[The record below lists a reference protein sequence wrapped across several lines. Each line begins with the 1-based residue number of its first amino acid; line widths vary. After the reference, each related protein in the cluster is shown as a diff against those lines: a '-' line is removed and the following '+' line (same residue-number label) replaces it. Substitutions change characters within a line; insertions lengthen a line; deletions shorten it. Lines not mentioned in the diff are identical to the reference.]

1 MSFTMVNGSSQIRS
15 VLFVSCKDRC
25 NEGVRNHENQCD
37 TETTD
42 QLKYRQCSQ
51 VSTRLSVPTTL
62 FIVLLGKLPSSRRS
76 CVGMSSFLITG
87 G

>member
-51 VSTRLSVPTTL
+51 VSTRLSGN
-62 FIVLLGKLPSSRRS
+62 GKPKPLALAPSWLKG
-76 CVGMSSFLITG
+76 VN
-87 G
+87 